1 MDVVEAGGGGGGG
14 VWISWLPSIRHWS
27 VRFLI
32 TGVHV
37 VVTFEG
43 AKKIQD
49 VLTVLEVRKK
59 VHIIGP
65 ILAIYPKPLLLDVPC

>member
-1 MDVVEAGGGGGGG
+1 M
-14 VWISWLPSIRHWS
+14 
-27 VRFLI
+27 RFLI

-49 VLTVLEVRKK
+49 VLTVLEVTKK
-59 VHIIGP
+59 GHIIGP
-65 ILAIYPKPLLLDVPC
+65 ILAISPKLLLLDVPCERPCNRPRSQQ

>member
-1 MDVVEAGGGGGGG
+1 M
-14 VWISWLPSIRHWS
+14 
-27 VRFLI
+27 RFLI

-49 VLTVLEVRKK
+49 VLTVLEVTKK
-59 VHIIGP
+59 GHIIGP
-65 ILAIYPKPLLLDVPC
+65 ILAIYPKPLFLDVPC

>member
-1 MDVVEAGGGGGGG
+1 M
-14 VWISWLPSIRHWS
+14 
-27 VRFLI
+27 RFLI

-49 VLTVLEVRKK
+49 VLTVLEVTKK
-59 VHIIGP
+59 GHIIGP
-65 ILAIYPKPLLLDVPC
+65 IPAISPKPLLLDVSC

>member
-1 MDVVEAGGGGGGG
+1 MDVVEAGGGGG
-14 VWISWLPSIRHWS
+14 S

-43 AKKIQD
+43 AKKTQD
-49 VLTVLEVRKK
+49 VLTVLEVTKK
-59 VHIIGP
+59 GHIIGP
-65 ILAIYPKPLLLDVPC
+65 ILAISPKLLLLDVPCELPCNRPRSQQ